1 MSGSMFGMTLQR
13 FTRPARAP
21 LAARLLPRWHGF
33 APGAALAKRTLDLVF
48 ALCALPVV
56 LPLFALCA
64 VAIKLDSP
72 RGPVLFKQP
81 RTGKDGRRFPMYKF
95 RTMVVD
101 ADKLKADLDEH
112 NILSWPDFKVK
123 RDPRITR
130 PGRFLRKTSLDE
142 LPQLFNVLRGE
153 MSLVGPRPTSF
164 HVSSYALWHSE
175 RLDVL
180 PGVTGL
186 WQVKGRGRIDFDDRV
201 RLDIAYIEN
210 RSLLMDVALLFRTVP
225 ALLRGT

>member
-1 MSGSMFGMTLQR
+1 M
-13 FTRPARAP
+13 A
-21 LAARLLPRWHGF
+21 GF

-56 LPLFALCA
+56 LPLLALCA
-64 VAIKLDSP
+64 AAIKLDSP
-72 RGPVLFKQP
+72 RDPVLFKQP

-101 ADKLKADLDEH
+101 ADKLKSDLDEH
-112 NILSWPDFKVK
+112 NMLSWPDFKVK

-164 HVSSYALWHSE
+164 DVSSYALWHSE

-210 RSLLMDVALLFRTVP
+210 RSLLMDVVLLFRTVP